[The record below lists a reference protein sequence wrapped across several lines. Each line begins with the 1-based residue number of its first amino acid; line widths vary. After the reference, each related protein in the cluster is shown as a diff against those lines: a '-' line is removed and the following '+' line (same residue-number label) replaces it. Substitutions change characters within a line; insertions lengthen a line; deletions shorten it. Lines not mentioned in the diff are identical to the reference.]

1 MECENLLMRLQTE
14 QKEKRFALGSAW
26 QGQGN
31 IFTRE
36 NGYYM
41 DVNTP
46 RKSLQRIIERY
57 NETHNDKLPV
67 ITFHG
72 LRHTSATLLITQ
84 SNIDI
89 KTVSARL
96 GHADVSTT
104 LNIYTHA
111 LKERDEKASDALANI
126 LKRHA

>member
-1 MECENLLMRLQTE
+1 
-14 QKEKRFALGSAW
+14 
-26 QGQGN
+26 
-31 IFTRE
+31 
-36 NGYYM
+36 M
-41 DVNTP
+41 DIATP

-57 NETHNDKLPV
+57 NDTHEDKLPL

-84 SNIDI
+84 SDIDI

-96 GHADVSTT
+96 GHAKVSTT
-104 LNIYTHA
+104 LDIYTHA
-111 LKERDEKASDALANI
+111 LKERDEKAGEALANI